1 MSQLWCDNN
10 PDFFCHFPAAVL
22 HIHVDKH
29 EARADEEEQEGGRD
43 SFSVEK
49 MLQSFTLEEDLQ

>member
-1 MSQLWCDNN
+1 
-10 PDFFCHFPAAVL
+10 L